1 MAGWVELHTHSNYSF
16 LDGASDVDDLADA
29 AIEQGLD
36 TLALTDT
43 NGLYGAVRFANAAK
57 ERGLRPIF
65 GAELHLQDMGH
76 IVLIARDRQGVVERI
91 GRGAFSAFR
100 VVRDLD
106 WIVGSEISGAPGLTL
121 HAYRISDGAFAS
133 TSGGNI
139 TALALLGPAKPPIP

>member
-1 MAGWVELHTHSNYSF
+1 MPGWVDLHVHSNYSF

-65 GAELHLQDMGH
+65 GAELDLQDMGH
-76 IVLIARDRQGVVERI
+76 IVLIARDRLCWT
-91 GRGAFSAFR
+91 SLFR
-100 VVRDLD
+100 TN
-106 WIVGSEISGAPGLTL
+106 W
-121 HAYRISDGAFAS
+121 AS
-133 TSGGNI
+133 NRAGQRHR
-139 TALALLGPAKPPIP
+139 